1 MCVQEYTSKVG
12 VCARINVYTCVCVY
26 IGTQAKHIWAGKY
39 LKRLQIIGMVGKRR
53 KCPLSL
59 GSRSHPSSAKDNGRK
74 PRGKKGIGEGSR
86 TRLGVLC
93 FTLEV
98 QKLRSLSLFS

>member
-1 MCVQEYTSKVG
+1 MCTH
-12 VCARINVYTCVCVY
+12 VCVY
-26 IGTQAKHIWAGKY
+26 MNTRAGKY
-39 LKRLQIIGMVGKRR
+39 LKGLQIIALMGKRR

-59 GSRSHPSSAKDNGRK
+59 GSHSHPSSAKDNGRK
-74 PRGKKGIGEGSR
+74 PRGKKEIRGSR

-98 QKLRSLSLFS
+98 RKLRG